1 MQSKQ
6 EDAAISFVARQE
18 CKLGSLTK
26 KAFAT
31 SQKLFPRRSNS
42 SRAPIDLG
50 KVVEDFGEY
59 TTAQDL
65 PSISHSGILS
75 FLLNSMIVKN
85 IAIRCPGETS
95 ETFSKTNR
103 PSLSDESIND
113 IVVSL
118 MNNDRI
124 QIDPSNQ
131 HNIDAFLTKCC
142 PEGVKKLVILQH
154 RGQSNLEHLITQVF
168 EDNKPSMMIEIPIYG
183 KTPISEATLEDINK
197 RKDYILGYFLSKIDL
212 VRYLRYTSY
221 CCLVACHQLIPSMS
235 AKPLTRTSKQITK
248 SIKSIRM
255 PSDLK
260 TFSNDRRPDMADF
273 RIITKRLMADA
284 SMQASDKL
292 DAHQQDAKI
301 KAKVDLVLNIDTGD
315 LKRALL
321 PKVKDNFFDQYQP
334 FRNVG
339 QALKHVNNSNIS
351 LRMVSGK
358 TIKTNALMNYYDL
371 SMKPLSSSKEA
382 LVNSSVRSTVV
393 IATDYDLRDLVIE
406 CFLNYQAKHQS
417 WHVMKSPSD

>member
-1 MQSKQ
+1 
-6 EDAAISFVARQE
+6 
-18 CKLGSLTK
+18 
-26 KAFAT
+26 
-31 SQKLFPRRSNS
+31 
-42 SRAPIDLG
+42 
-50 KVVEDFGEY
+50 
-59 TTAQDL
+59 
-65 PSISHSGILS
+65 
-75 FLLNSMIVKN
+75 MIVKN
-85 IAIRCPGETS
+85 IAIRGTGETS

-118 MNNDRI
+118 MNNNRI

-131 HNIDAFLTKCC
+131 HNIAAFLTKCC
-142 PEGVKKLVILQH
+142 PEGVKKLVVLQH
-154 RGQSNLEHLITQVF
+154 RGRSNLEHIITQVF

-183 KTPISEATLEDINK
+183 KTPISEATLDDINK
-197 RKDYILGYFLSKIDL
+197 RKDYILSYFLSKIDL
-212 VRYLRYTSY
+212 VSYLRYMPY
-221 CCLVACHQLIPSMS
+221 CCLVACHQLIPSMP

-260 TFSNDRRPDMADF
+260 TFSNDRRPDMTDF

-292 DAHQQDAKI
+292 DVHQQDAII

-321 PKVKDNFFDQYQP
+321 PKVKDSFFDQYQA

-382 LVNSSVRSTVV
+382 LVNSNVRSTVV
-393 IATDYDLRDLVIE
+393 IATDYDLLDLVIE

-417 WHVMKSPSD
+417 WHVMKSSSD